1 MELKNKIVIGL
12 CCLASIASAQEVV
25 TLGTF
30 GFVKNAHTNTY
41 HISGMQFDNSPS
53 NTPTIVYGDT
63 LPKGSKIYVWDGG
76 YTIAEYNDVYVPG
89 QGLVTK
95 WDIDPELGNG
105 QGYWVEV
112 PSTTNATL
120 SGDVPMADAVTN
132 SISIGLQL
140 CSYPYPVDRV
150 VTNLGFTPSKGDKIY
165 DWSGGYVITEYN
177 DVFVPGQGLVTK
189 WNNETLP
196 IAVGKGFW
204 YESVANT
211 NWIATKPY

>member
-1 MELKNKIVIGL
+1 MNFKKEIAIALMGMVS
-12 CCLASIASAQEVV
+12 LAAAQEVV

-30 GFVKNAHTNTY
+30 GFVKNTLTNTY
-41 HISGMQFDNSPS
+41 HISGMQFANAPS
-53 NTPTIVYGDT
+53 NTPEIVYGDT
-63 LPKGSKIYVWDGG
+63 LPKGSKIYVWNGG
-76 YTIAEYNDVYVPG
+76 YIIVEYNDVFVIG
-89 QGLVTK
+89 EGLVTK
-95 WDIDPELGNG
+95 WDADPELENG

-112 PSTTNATL
+112 PSITNTVL
-120 SGDVPMADAVTN
+120 SGTVPTDDAVTN

-177 DVFVPGQGLVTK
+177 DVFVIGEGLVTK
-189 WNNETLP
+189 WDNETLP
-196 IAVGKGFW
+196 IALGEGFW
-204 YESVANT
+204 YESVVNT